1 MSEPVVS
8 SAAHLEKLSK
18 QSKGGAAG
26 ALETQTS
33 ADAAGS
39 GTMKENAVRRETPTS
54 ASSHSHTHIDG
65 EHSGSGSEAAGSA
78 AFAANMSAANPAD
91 TKDPLLADDSRSTE
105 KTISATT
112 VAAAAS
118 ADTTRA
124 AAGEKHDVRG
134 TASAQSGADSVQRL
148 PAAAPAPLPA
158 PASAPILVAPMP
170 QAPVTATTVEP
181 QFFTLMVRVTSAPPT
196 LRAVRTPGLM

>member
-8 SAAHLEKLSK
+8 SASHLEKLSK

-39 GTMKENAVRRETPTS
+39 GTIKENAVRRETPTS
-54 ASSHSHTHIDG
+54 VSSNSHTQIDG

-91 TKDPLLADDSRSTE
+91 AKDPLLADDSRSTE
-105 KTISATT
+105 TTISATA
-112 VAAAAS
+112 VAAAS
-118 ADTTRA
+118 ADATRA
-124 AAGEKHDVRG
+124 AAGEKHDARG
-134 TASAQSGADSVQRL
+134 AASAQSGADSVQRF

-158 PASAPILVAPMP
+158 PSSAPILVAPMP

-181 QFFTLMVRVTSAPPT
+181 QFFTLMVRVTSAPPV
-196 LRAVRTPGLM
+196 LCAVRTLELM